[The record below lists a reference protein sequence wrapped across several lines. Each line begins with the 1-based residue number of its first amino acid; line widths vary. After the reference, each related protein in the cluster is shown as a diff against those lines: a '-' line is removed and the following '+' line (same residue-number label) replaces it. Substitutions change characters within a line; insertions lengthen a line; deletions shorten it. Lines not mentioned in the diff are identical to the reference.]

1 MFKPLNT
8 RALLSAAVLAL
19 ASLHASATLVTS
31 RGALVATGSLDWVQL
46 GVDGATVAAPANAN
60 TSISGLSAS
69 VTNPGGGGGGFTR
82 FNEGGG
88 TWTGDFALGDAL
100 LTTFGSGGSIKID
113 FSTGVSRVGA
123 QIQGIDFASF
133 DGVIEVYDVLNQ
145 LLESHTVNDLAVF
158 GNADN
163 SAMFLGISRTAADID
178 SVIFN
183 ITGATN
189 PDFGINLL
197 SLSQQVTRTQPGVPE
212 PGSMALVALSL
223 AGLGL
228 VSLVGRRT
236 KR

>member
-8 RALLSAAVLAL
+8 RALLSAAILTL

-31 RGALVATGSLDWVQL
+31 RGALDATGSLDWAQL
-46 GVDGATVAAPANAN
+46 GLDGDSVAVPASAN
-60 TSISGLSAS
+60 TSIGGLSAS
-69 VTNPGGGGGGFTR
+69 VTNPGGGGGFTR
-82 FNEGGG
+82 FDEGVG
-88 TWTGDFALGDAL
+88 TWTGDFASGDAL

-113 FSTGVSRVGA
+113 FSAGVSRVGA
-123 QIQGIDFASF
+123 QIQGINFASF
-133 DGVIEVYDVLNQ
+133 DGVIEVYGALNL
-145 LLESHTVNDLAVF
+145 LLESHTVNDPGVF
-158 GNADN
+158 GTADN

-183 ITGATN
+183 ITGPSN
-189 PDFGINLL
+189 LDFGINLL
-197 SLSQQVTRTQPGVPE
+197 SLSQQVTGTQPAVPE

-228 VSLVGRRT
+228 AGPMRRRT